1 MARKASS
8 VNNSSAVVTGYSVYS
23 VEARKRAKENPLDT
37 LYPSLPDETFDVIYA
52 DPPWDYGGKM
62 QFDKSST
69 TKEQLDLSRNIFI
82 SSATF
87 KYPTLTLAQLKE
99 LPVQS
104 IAADDCLLFMWT
116 SSPHL
121 AHALELGSA
130 WGFNYRT
137 VAFVWD
143 KMCHNPGQYTLSN
156 CELCL
161 VFKRGRIPQP
171 RGARNVQQLIR
182 FPRGKHSEKPQD
194 VARAIERMF
203 PTQRK
208 IELFAREA
216 LAGWNSWGLEV
227 GSPLNDSIEQGQ
239 DVLFKVRD

>member
-1 MARKASS
+1 MAPDSS
-8 VNNSSAVVTGYSVYS
+8 SNEISSAVVTGYSVYS
-23 VEARKRAKENPLDT
+23 VEARKRSKENPLDT
-37 LYPSLPDETFDVIYA
+37 LYPPLPPEKFDVIYA
-52 DPPWDYGGKM
+52 DPPWDYGGKL

-69 TKEQLDLSRNIFI
+69 TKEELDASRNIFI
-82 SSATF
+82 SSAAF

-99 LPVQS
+99 LQVS
-104 IAADDCLLFMWT
+104 TIAADDCLLFMWT

-121 AHALELGSA
+121 AHAMELGAA
-130 WGFNYRT
+130 WGFQYRT

-161 VFKRGRIPQP
+161 VFKRGRIPRP

-182 FPRGKHSEKPQD
+182 SPRGKHSEKPLD
-194 VARAIERMF
+194 VAHAITRMF

-208 IELFAREA
+208 IELFARRS
-216 LAGWNSWGLEV
+216 LDGWAAWGLDAANESN
-227 GSPLNDSIEQGQ
+227 GSADEGQ
-239 DVLFKVRD
+239 NMLFKM